1 MLSHKL
7 WAGWFQKPHHDERSE
22 DGTHGKNDSAGG
34 LGAVMKLTNQ
44 QSAYLRRVYGLCGP
58 KHDRCADS
66 RAVATTIGA
75 TEDERMDLEDAL
87 AQAGYIQAGPAP
99 GTVVITERGWRAA
112 H

>member
-1 MLSHKL
+1 MRNGIRL
-7 WAGWFQKPHHDERSE
+7 ARRSDAWMVLE
-22 DGTHGKNDSAGG
+22 LGRGAQEIGKRS
-34 LGAVMKLTNQ
+34 GAVMRLTNQ
-44 QSAYLRRVYGLCGP
+44 QSAYLRCVYGLCGP

-99 GTVVITERGWRAA
+99 GTVVITEHGWRVV